1 MNADCTNNCFSGTHA
16 IDNFLQA
23 SIWHVFLDHETKR
36 FFSHMAIS
44 QKFNYIIVLK
54 LWNNTELITYA
65 LCWVARWNWKFLDG
79 NFESVTQYT
88 LKSTNLGPG

>member
-16 IDNFLQA
+16 VDNFLQA

-36 FFSHMAIS
+36 FFSYMAIS

-65 LCWVARWNWKFLDG
+65 LFWVARWNWKFLDG

>member
-36 FFSHMAIS
+36 FFSYMAIA

-54 LWNNTELITYA
+54 L
-65 LCWVARWNWKFLDG
+65 
-79 NFESVTQYT
+79 
-88 LKSTNLGPG
+88 

>member
-54 LWNNTELITYA
+54 L
-65 LCWVARWNWKFLDG
+65 
-79 NFESVTQYT
+79 
-88 LKSTNLGPG
+88 